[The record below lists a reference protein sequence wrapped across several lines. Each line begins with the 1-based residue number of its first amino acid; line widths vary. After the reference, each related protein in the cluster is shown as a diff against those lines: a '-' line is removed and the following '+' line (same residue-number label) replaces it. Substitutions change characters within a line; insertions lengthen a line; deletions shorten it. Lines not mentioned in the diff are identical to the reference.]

1 MKRPS
6 NWRRAG
12 GDEVRARR
20 PRTRAL
26 RRKARPRPHT
36 RLRQGQD
43 RPIEGIQGAFKN
55 PESLAYGGSGLPE
68 LPLYKVGF
76 RQMDLWE
83 GYAGLADD
91 ALYIDLYE
99 HWLEPAQKEAR

>member
-1 MKRPS
+1 MTRFEPGVHVRVRS
-6 NWRRAG
+6 
-12 GDEVRARR
+12 DEKPGHVRTPDYVKGKTGR
-20 PRTRAL
+20 
-26 RRKARPRPHT
+26 
-36 RLRQGQD
+36 
-43 RPIEGIQGAFKN
+43 IEGIQGVFKN

-68 LPLYKVGF
+68 RALYKVGF